1 MVRFAP
7 FFFFLNFG
15 PNRAVLADIGR
26 YGPSRP
32 DFGRIGAD
40 FGRVGADFSR
50 VGPIRESP
58 RGTTRH
64 GRAVCGVPPAS
75 PRPAASDA
83 GALAWEPRPCIP
95 AWESL
100 YLSRKYLD
108 YEEKYVLA
116 QSKVESISFE
126 NVSLAEQVTKL
137 IADLVKA
144 QDCLSVLK
152 KDLKIEK
159 TFCAL
164 KDK

>member
-15 PNRAVLADIGR
+15 PNRAVSADSADTGR

-32 DFGRIGAD
+32 DFGRVGAD

-64 GRAVCGVPPAS
+64 GRAVCSVPPAS

-83 GALAWEPRPCIP
+83 GALAWEPHPCIP
-95 AWESL
+95 GQKATKRLREHSSSRSDLHLDFKEISSSSSL
-100 YLSRKYLD
+100 VSRRLSNPSTT
-108 YEEKYVLA
+108 V
-116 QSKVESISFE
+116 
-126 NVSLAEQVTKL
+126 
-137 IADLVKA
+137 
-144 QDCLSVLK
+144 
-152 KDLKIEK
+152 
-159 TFCAL
+159 
-164 KDK
+164 